1 MLSGCPSPL
10 FSVLSLVRIL
20 LNPLAPLRLQGGS
33 PRGSQSPWPSHS
45 DVPMS
50 RATTCTT
57 PNQRGDS
64 STIDQETLPFLQ
76 RPADTAACS
85 LPDVCPTCDRTQ
97 GARHSPLHR
106 GGGHYFLILAPAPT
120 WLQISRPDHALG
132 PCSLPASWNGEPGL
146 SPPVTLVSWVM
157 PAHAPDRPVLIPRT
171 CECDCIRQEIFFFF
185 LQM

>member
-1 MLSGCPSPL
+1 MGLRGAARAHGLPIQMSPCPGPPPAL
-10 FSVLSLVRIL
+10 PQTSVETAAL
-20 LNPLAPLRLQGGS
+20 L
-33 PRGSQSPWPSHS
+33 
-45 DVPMS
+45 
-50 RATTCTT
+50 
-57 PNQRGDS
+57 
-64 STIDQETLPFLQ
+64 IKKPFLFFRDPQTQ
-76 RPADTAACS
+76 RPALC
-85 LPDVCPTCDRTQ
+85 LTCALRVT
-97 GARHSPLHR
+97 GRKEPGTVPCIV